1 MALKGL
7 KLRGAA
13 ASVAAPPAEPP
24 PVYPPLEALRAEMA
38 QLLEYGSHEPAPW
51 IEFWP
56 RVDALVA
63 AEPSGTPIGD
73 QVAAFR
79 VEALEAARTA
89 FGIANLATALP
100 AARALVAAATT
111 VFTGQP
117 QTVAWPSKIGR
128 VISPDIVIAEYDAL
142 KTAMAGYGAKVAEL
156 DLAIRNAREN
166 DLLWLLPE
174 GSFRCPVGAK
184 ELLAHFACAANLV
197 SSARDEQEFGHFLRH
212 LGLFST
218 PGRSQ
223 DTLASLLNPFRQEM
237 MEYAKEARTQLDILM
252 KAGPTGDAGSLL
264 LERPFRFRGV
274 ELTSDSSAAY
284 VLGSLFFIGSSVILW
299 VVSKE
304 LPPMATL
311 GLGVLLFGVSA
322 LCAVL
327 PARNARAE
335 HWQDTVDCAGAV
347 YASLR
352 DALVTRRTPPARP
365 DAKADAKADAKSD
378 AKPDAKGAGKE
389 GGKAAHSD
397 TAAPAR
403 AAAHSA

>member
-24 PVYPPLEALRAEMA
+24 PVYPPLEVLRAEMA
-38 QLLEYGSHEPAPW
+38 QLLEFGSHEPAPW

-56 RVDALVA
+56 RVDSLVA
-63 AEPSGTPIGD
+63 AEPPGTPIGD

-79 VEALEAARTA
+79 GEALEAARTA

-111 VFTGQP
+111 VFTSQP
-117 QTVAWPSKIGR
+117 QTVAWPSKNGR

-142 KTAMAGYGAKVAEL
+142 KTSMAAYGAKVAEL
-156 DLAIRNAREN
+156 DQAIRNAREN

-174 GSFRCPVGAK
+174 GSFRCPIGAK

-197 SSARDEQEFGHFLRH
+197 ASARDEQEFGHFLRH

-237 MEYAKEARTQLDILM
+237 MDYAKEARTQLDILM

-274 ELTSDSSAAY
+274 ELTGDSSAAY

-311 GLGVLLFGVSA
+311 GLGVMLFGVSA

-335 HWQDTVDCAGAV
+335 HWQETVDCAGAV

-365 DAKADAKADAKSD
+365 DAKPDSKPHT
-378 AKPDAKGAGKE
+378 KPDGKGAGQDAGKDA
-389 GGKAAHSD
+389 GKAANAD
-397 TAAPAR
+397 AAPAVR
-403 AAAHSA
+403 AATHRA

>member
-7 KLRGAA
+7 KLRGAPA
-13 ASVAAPPAEPP
+13 AAAAAPAEPP
-24 PVYPPLEALRAEMA
+24 PVHPPLEALRAELA
-38 QLLEYGSHEPAPW
+38 QLLEYGSHDPAPW
-51 IEFWP
+51 IEYWP
-56 RVDALVA
+56 RVESLVA
-63 AEPSGTPIGD
+63 CDPPGTPVGD

-79 VEALEAARTA
+79 GEALEAARTA

-111 VFTGQP
+111 VFNGQP
-117 QTVAWPSKIGR
+117 QTVAWPSKAGR
-128 VISPDIVIAEYDAL
+128 VISPEIVIAEYDSL
-142 KTAMAGYGAKVAEL
+142 KAAMADYGQKVAAL
-156 DLAIRNAREN
+156 DEAIRAAREH

-184 ELLAHFACAANLV
+184 ELLAHFACAANLI
-197 SSARDEQEFGHFLRH
+197 SSPRDEQEFGHFIRH

-237 MEYAKEARTQLDILM
+237 MEYAKEARAQLDILM
-252 KAGPTGDAGSLL
+252 KAGPAGDAGSLL
-264 LERPFRFRGV
+264 VERPFRFRGV
-274 ELTSDSSAAY
+274 ELSSDSSAAY
-284 VLGSLFFIGSSVILW
+284 VLGSLFFIGSSVIVW

-304 LPPMATL
+304 LPPMVTM
-311 GLGVLLFGVSA
+311 GLAVLLFGVSA

-335 HWQDTVDCAGAV
+335 HWQDTVDCANAV

-352 DALVTRRTPPARP
+352 DALVTRRAP
-365 DAKADAKADAKSD
+365 S
-378 AKPDAKGAGKE
+378 AKPAKT
-389 GGKAAHSD
+389 
-397 TAAPAR
+397 TAAGADGPPPAR
-403 AAAHSA
+403 AAATGS